1 MNKVVVLGGGTGL
14 STLLRGLKLFPI
26 DISAVVSVCD
36 DGKSTGRLREEFNTF
51 AVGDLRRVIAA
62 LSETEPLFEKLLNY
76 RFHTTSDLNGHTV
89 GNLLLTALGDISGN
103 MQEGIET
110 IGKVLKLKGK
120 VLPFTLENPILIGK
134 MQDGSTVIG
143 EHNITESNKKIDY
156 VYYEKDVK
164 VNPTVIKA
172 IKSADLIIL
181 SMGSLYTSIVPDLL
195 NKELIDT
202 IDNSKA
208 KIMYV
213 CNMMT
218 QPGET
223 DDFTVSDHIK
233 VLNSYLGTR
242 KIDVVIANSGNIPQD
257 ILIKYANE
265 EQKDKVIL
273 DRKNLHNIKI
283 IANNYVTLEDSTIRH
298 KVDKLSLDIYGY
310 LAMAGIIVI
319 GTVLAFSM
327 YLIGVNLIGPMRAS
341 LIAAVE
347 PLSATICMCLW
358 LHSPFTLMDVLGF
371 IMVMSTIFIL
381 SYKKKTS

>member
-310 LAMAGIIVI
+310 
-319 GTVLAFSM
+319 
-327 YLIGVNLIGPMRAS
+327 
-341 LIAAVE
+341 
-347 PLSATICMCLW
+347 
-358 LHSPFTLMDVLGF
+358 
-371 IMVMSTIFIL
+371 IL
-381 SYKKKTS
+381 SQNDKNTSHYKFFK

>member
-310 LAMAGIIVI
+310 
-319 GTVLAFSM
+319 
-327 YLIGVNLIGPMRAS
+327 
-341 LIAAVE
+341 
-347 PLSATICMCLW
+347 
-358 LHSPFTLMDVLGF
+358 
-371 IMVMSTIFIL
+371 IL
-381 SYKKKTS
+381 SQNDKNTSNYKFFK